1 MDSKRRTQVFVN
13 DLKKY
18 TPPRTT
24 QAVHAQAT
32 AQNSTVVDDEFVGR
46 GVGARA
52 GHWKGSGLSTAPPAT
67 PGAAPS
73 RARTRARTSAAPPTT
88 AGASSNILPPR
99 RRGRPAKLSHL
110 QGRVRGSLN
119 LDGSNAISS
128 RGQGQTTDGGALGL
142 SGGRGRED
150 AHPIATS
157 EAAANRPRTRPWP
170 TTPATAPAPAGPATA
185 SRRGRGRPR
194 KAQL

>member
-1 MDSKRRTQVFVN
+1 MDSKRRTKVFVN

-24 QAVHAQAT
+24 RAVHAQAT
-32 AQNSTVVDDEFVGR
+32 AQNSTVVNDEFVGR
-46 GVGARA
+46 GVGARV
-52 GHWKGSGLSTAPPAT
+52 GHWKGNGLSTAPPAT

-73 RARTRARTSAAPPTT
+73 RARPRTSAAPPTT

-99 RRGRPAKLSHL
+99 RRGRPPSSLTFRGGFEVPSTSTGPTPS
-110 QGRVRGSLN
+110 QVVVRDNPLMGS
-119 LDGSNAISS
+119 
-128 RGQGQTTDGGALGL
+128 ALRL
-142 SGGRGRED
+142 PGGRGSED
-150 AHPIATS
+150 VHPIATS

-170 TTPATAPAPAGPATA
+170 TAPATALAPAGPATA

-194 KAQL
+194 